1 MDKENALVAVEEEV
15 GREGM
20 DCEFVVSRCKLYI

>member
-1 MDKENALVAVEEEV
+1 MDKENGLVVVKEEV

-20 DCEFVVSRCKLYI
+20 DWEFGVSRCKLYI